1 VTVRIHTPKPSKG
14 MQMEGSVARWYTRIR
29 GSGSQ
34 ADGWRQDAA
43 RFVEG
48 LPRDAAVLEVAPG
61 PGYLAIEM
69 ARLGM
74 SRVTGLDSSRT
85 FVQIAGEQAER
96 AGVRVAFR
104 QGDAA
109 AMPFDPDS
117 FDLIVCQAAFKNFS
131 RPVQALDEMHRVLRP
146 GATAIIEDMSGDAA
160 RGDIA
165 HEVQGMALGALNA
178 ATTRFTL
185 RQLRRRAYSAT
196 QFGRLVAESAFG
208 TAAISAGGISLEV
221 RLTKPSVGS

>member
-1 VTVRIHTPKPSKG
+1 
-14 MQMEGSVARWYTRIR
+14 MEGAVARWYTRIR

-34 ADGWRQDAA
+34 ADGWRRDAA

-48 LPRDAAVLEVAPG
+48 LPRDAPVLEVAPG

-85 FVQIAGEQAER
+85 FVEIAGHQAER
-96 AGVRVAFR
+96 AGVSVAFR
-104 QGDAA
+104 HGDAA
-109 AMPFDPDS
+109 AMPFTPES

-146 GATAIIEDMSGDAA
+146 GATAIIQDMSGDAS
-160 RGDIA
+160 RTDIG
-165 HEVQGMALGALNA
+165 HEVQGMELGGLNGF
-178 ATTRFTL
+178 TTRLTL

-196 QFGRLVAESAFG
+196 QFARLVAESAFG
-208 TAAISAGGISLEV
+208 TADIAAGGISLDV
-221 RLTKPSVGS
+221 RLTKASVGP